1 MTGILPAPR
10 RGGFALMEVMLA
22 LLVFAWV
29 GTALASA
36 MYSIGKVANDV
47 RKELVLTR
55 ILDSELRRVMTLPQL
70 EEGVEEFFI
79 EEGEIDLRTEVIP
92 IEELENENGQLLQDM
107 YAIQV
112 TARWRD
118 GLEVYEETVETW
130 RYARLYQ
137 P

>member
-1 MTGILPAPR
+1 
-10 RGGFALMEVMLA
+10 MEVMLA